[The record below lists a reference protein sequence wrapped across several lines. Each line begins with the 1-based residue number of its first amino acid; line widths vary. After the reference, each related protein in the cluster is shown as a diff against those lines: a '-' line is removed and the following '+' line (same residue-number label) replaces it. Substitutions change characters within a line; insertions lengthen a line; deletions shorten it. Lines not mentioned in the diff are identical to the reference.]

1 MAIPI
6 FFKNSLVTNFK
17 LRSKHD
23 NFTKF
28 EIFNNFFFINLSFT
42 NPQSSK
48 LENFASTKFNR
59 NKKKRNVLF
68 CKKEGLKQ
76 HPEANKFSM
85 KILGCH
91 EF

>member
-1 MAIPI
+1 MSCP
-6 FFKNSLVTNFK
+6 
-17 LRSKHD
+17 
-23 NFTKF
+23 
-28 EIFNNFFFINLSFT
+28 
-42 NPQSSK
+42 NPKTSK

-68 CKKEGLKQ
+68 CQKEGLKQ

-91 EF
+91 EFKGKKIFLAFFNLINLNYPVFKK